1 MKLENRVVSEELA
14 KKMSDLAISNLDEPL
29 FWWEVFTDDGDSHI
43 RTHDQMIKRIKTQAK
58 VEMYPAFTEAELL
71 DKLPQGY
78 YICEKNLWYK
88 GKNIEIDHIDNDLNK
103 PLNYV
108 DAFAKL
114 LIWLKE
120 QGKVKL

>member
-58 VEMYPAFTEAELL
+58 VEMYPALTLGELIL
-71 DKLPQGY
+71 LLMDYP
-78 YICEKNLWYK
+78 E
-88 GKNIEIDHIDNDLNK
+88 EIDMVHRLCDLTA
-103 PLNYV
+103 NYL
-108 DAFAKL
+108 ARR
-114 LIWLKE
+114 LIFRKE
-120 QGKVKL
+120 SYRGK